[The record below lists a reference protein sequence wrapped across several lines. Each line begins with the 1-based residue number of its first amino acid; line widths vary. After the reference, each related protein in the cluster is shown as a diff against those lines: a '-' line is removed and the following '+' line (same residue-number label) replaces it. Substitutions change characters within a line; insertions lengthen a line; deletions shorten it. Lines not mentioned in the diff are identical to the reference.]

1 MRVSWVWVAQVA
13 IYFGAVWIV
22 VTTLI
27 GVFLLGLKPSLAS
40 AFFVA
45 PFLIILVLCLIGL
58 RDIVNQFNETFV
70 PRKTQTEGKGFPVRV
85 SWTLVALIAIYGV
98 LAWMAAGTVV
108 GKFLVSLTFSLA
120 GVVVLLAALLI
131 LTLCLIAN
139 FQNRKQAELNS
150 SPGPMVNGEN
160 RMES

>member
-13 IYFGAVWIV
+13 IYFGSAWIV

-27 GVFLLGLKPSLAS
+27 GAFFLGLKPSLFS
-40 AFFVA
+40 AFFVG
-45 PFLIILVLCLIGL
+45 PLLLILALCLIGL
-58 RDIVNQFNETFV
+58 CYIVNQFNETFG
-70 PRKTQTEGKGFPVRV
+70 PRKTQTQGKGFPVRV
-85 SWTLVALIAIYGV
+85 SWTLMSLVAVYGV

-108 GKFLVSLTFSLA
+108 GEFLVVLMFSLG

-139 FQNRKQAELNS
+139 LQNRKQAELNP
-150 SPGPMVNGEN
+150 SPGPKVNGEN